1 MRKIGKKGEG
11 VDGGRGGGE
20 NIASGLSLFTLSVG
34 GGVSMHEL
42 TFKTCVTRKNI

>member
-11 VDGGRGGGE
+11 VDGGRGGE
-20 NIASGLSLFTLSVG
+20 NIAFGLSLFTLSVG

>member
-1 MRKIGKKGEG
+1 MENWEKGRGSRRRE
-11 VDGGRGGGE
+11 GGGE
-20 NIASGLSLFTLSVG
+20 NIAFGLSLFTLSVG